1 MRIAFASLLMY
12 YPNTLKEFG
21 MNHVLTIA
29 LRNAAISSKIKTSQ
43 SSSPSSVLLIWAEV
57 IETDFKDRN
66 VKFKQT
72 DTDVLPVLKN
82 MCSIMNTMETKMQ
95 TMITQQQDYK
105 EKIQTLQDQ
114 VESMSNKV
122 ELQNESQKTMKRKMS
137 FLRTPPSAQQVKDED
152 ADDEVIVVE
161 HRPAKRRVVELD
173 GEGAVPVSM
182 RIEETCSSSSKRNVF
197 SSSSKKGNSKCLHL
211 TTIISDAHQAGVFAG
226 GVFFRRYRYQQ
237 S

>member
-1 MRIAFASLLMY
+1 MRIAFASLLMH

-21 MNHVLTIA
+21 MNHVLIIA
-29 LRNAAISSKIKTSQ
+29 LCNVAISSKIKTSQ

-66 VKFKQT
+66 VEFKQT

-137 FLRTPPSAQQVKDED
+137 FL
-152 ADDEVIVVE
+152 
-161 HRPAKRRVVELD
+161 
-173 GEGAVPVSM
+173 
-182 RIEETCSSSSKRNVF
+182 
-197 SSSSKKGNSKCLHL
+197 
-211 TTIISDAHQAGVFAG
+211 
-226 GVFFRRYRYQQ
+226 
-237 S
+237 